1 MGRTTLFAV
10 LLAMTLAISSS
21 AHQTPTTVS
30 AHEVHGSAGASSSYN
45 IMQASPSAAEQ
56 RGQLEMRAD
65 IMMARKEF
73 PTAVTVYMQVLNLD
87 PKNAEIM
94 NKIGVAYQQIGDLDR
109 SGRFYKR
116 AIHANKDF
124 ASAVNN
130 YGTVEYEKK
139 HYGKS
144 ITLYKRAIVLR
155 PELPTLYSNL
165 GYAYFCN
172 KEYPE
177 ALKSFEDA
185 LALDPTVFDRKANG
199 GTVVQQRSTP
209 DPGLFYFFV
218 AKSYAQRGDA
228 ERSAHYLKLARDD
241 GYPGLLTAQ
250 TDPAFAKVIKDP
262 GVQEVLHVAPAYA
275 TTTAKKTSPTGPAN
289 QN

>member
-1 MGRTTLFAV
+1 MGRSTLFAV
-10 LLAMTLAISSS
+10 SLALLLASSSS
-21 AHQTPTTVS
+21 AQQSLRSISARMQSDTAENPSTGVSAQTTVP
-30 AHEVHGSAGASSSYN
+30 
-45 IMQASPSAAEQ
+45 SPAAQ
-56 RGQLEMRAD
+56 RDRLEMRGD
-65 IMMARKEF
+65 ILMARKEF
-73 PTAVTVYMQVLNLD
+73 PSAITMYSQILLVE
-87 PKNAEIM
+87 PKNAEVM
-94 NKIGVAYQQIGDLDR
+94 NKIGVAYQQIGDLER
-109 SGRFYKR
+109 SGRFYKKAMR
-116 AIHANKDF
+116 ANKDF

-139 HYGKS
+139 HYGKAIS
-144 ITLYKRAIVLR
+144 LYKKAVALR
-155 PELPTLYSNL
+155 PEMATLYSNL

-177 ALKSFEDA
+177 AMTTFEKA
-185 LALDPTVFDRKANG
+185 LALDPTVFDHKPNG

-228 ERSAHYLKLARDD
+228 DRAAHYLKLARDD
-241 GYPGLLTAQ
+241 GYPNLLSAQ
-250 TDPAFAKVIKDP
+250 TDPGFAKVIKDP

-275 TTTAKKTSPTGPAN
+275 ATSKKIV

>member
-10 LLAMTLAISSS
+10 SLALTLASVSS
-21 AHQTPTTVS
+21 AQQSLKPVSEHINRDVTPNSPNSVS
-30 AHEVHGSAGASSSYN
+30 AQTALPSTMSPREV
-45 IMQASPSAAEQ
+45 
-56 RGQLEMRAD
+56 LEMHGD
-65 IMMARKEF
+65 ILMARKEYSS
-73 PTAVTVYMQVLNLD
+73 AVSVYLQILNAE
-87 PKNAEIM
+87 PKNADLM
-94 NKIGVAYQQIGDLDR
+94 NKIGVAYQQIGDLDH

-144 ITLYKRAIVLR
+144 ISLYKRAIVLR
-155 PELPTLYSNL
+155 PEMPTLYSNL

-177 ALKSFEDA
+177 ALTSFEKA
-185 LALDPTVFDRKANG
+185 LTLDPTVFDRKANG

-218 AKSYAQRGDA
+218 AKSFAQKGDA
-228 ERSAHYLKLARDD
+228 EHAAHYLKLARDD

-250 TDPAFAKVIKDP
+250 TDPGFAKVIKDP
-262 GVQEVLHVAPAYA
+262 GVQEVLHVEPAYA
-275 TTTAKKTSPTGPAN
+275 SSSKKTI

>member
-1 MGRTTLFAV
+1 MSRTTLFAV
-10 LLAMTLAISSS
+10 VLAAVAVATLAIPSS
-21 AHQTPTTVS
+21 AHQPPPTNNGKS
-30 AHEVHGSAGASSSYN
+30 GPNYGSVQ
-45 IMQASPSAAEQ
+45 ISPSAAQQ
-56 RGQLEMRAD
+56 RDQLEMRGD
-65 IMMARKEF
+65 ILMARKEF
-73 PTAVTVYMQVLNLD
+73 PTAVTVYMQILVFD
-87 PKNAEIM
+87 PKNSEIM

-109 SGRFYKR
+109 SGRFYKK
-116 AIHANKDF
+116 AIKYNSGF

-144 ITLYKRAIVLR
+144 ISLYRKAIGLR
-155 PELPTLYSNL
+155 PDMPTLYSNL

-177 ALKSFEDA
+177 ALTSFEKA
-185 LALDPTVFDRKANG
+185 LALDPTIFERKANG

-218 AKSYAQRGDA
+218 AKSYAERGDA

-262 GVQEVLHVAPAYA
+262 LVQEVLNVAPAYA
-275 TTTAKKTSPTGPAN
+275 TNAKKAN

>member
-10 LLAMTLAISSS
+10 SLAFLLATVSSS
-21 AHQTPTTVS
+21 AQQPFTPISDHVNR
-30 AHEVHGSAGASSSYN
+30 AAGNSASSNYG
-45 IMQASPSAAEQ
+45 QSPVPAAMSQ
-56 RGQLEMRAD
+56 REVLEMHGD
-65 IMMARKEF
+65 ILMARKEY
-73 PTAVTVYMQVLNLD
+73 PDAVTVYLQILGAE
-87 PKNAEIM
+87 PKNAEVL
-94 NKIGVAYQQIGDLDR
+94 NKVGVAYQQIGDLDR

-116 AIHANKDF
+116 SMKADKNF

-130 YGTVEYEKK
+130 YGTVEYEKR

-144 ITLYKRAIVLR
+144 ISLYKKAIELR

-172 KEYPE
+172 REYPE
-177 ALKSFEDA
+177 ALTSFEKA
-185 LALDPTVFDRKANG
+185 LSLDPTVFDRKPNG
-199 GTVVQQRSTP
+199 GSVVQQRSTP

-218 AKSYAQRGDA
+218 AKSFAQKGDA
-228 ERSAHYLKLARDD
+228 EHAAHYLKLARDD
-241 GYPGLLTAQ
+241 GYAGLLTAQ
-250 TDPAFAKVIKDP
+250 TDPVFAKVIKDP

-275 TTTAKKTSPTGPAN
+275 SNSKKTV

>member
-1 MGRTTLFAV
+1 MGRLTLFAV
-10 LLAMTLAISSS
+10 VVAFLLASSTSAQQTLKPVSDRTDQGAANSPDYISQST
-21 AHQTPTTVS
+21 A
-30 AHEVHGSAGASSSYN
+30 
-45 IMQASPSAAEQ
+45 PSAMPP
-56 RGQLEMRAD
+56 RDLLEMRGD
-65 IMMARKEF
+65 IFMARKEF
-73 PTAVTVYMQVLNLD
+73 TSAVSTYSQLLVME

-94 NKIGVAYQQIGDLDR
+94 NKIGVAYQQLGDLDR

-116 AIHANKDF
+116 AFHVNKDF

-139 HYGKS
+139 HYGKA
-144 ITLYKRAIVLR
+144 IGLYKKAIELR
-155 PELPTLYSNL
+155 PEMATLYSNL

-177 ALKSFEDA
+177 AMTSFTKA
-185 LALDPTVFDRKANG
+185 LALDPTVFDRKAAG

-218 AKSYAQRGDA
+218 AKSFAERGDVEHA
-228 ERSAHYLKLARDD
+228 AHYLKLARDD
-241 GYPGLLTAQ
+241 GYANLLSAE

-262 GVQEVLHVAPAYA
+262 AVQEVLHTSPAY
-275 TTTAKKTSPTGPAN
+275 TTSAKKTT
-289 QN
+289 

>member
-1 MGRTTLFAV
+1 MGRLTLFAV
-10 LLAMTLAISSS
+10 VLAFLVVSSTSAQQTLTPISDRTD
-21 AHQTPTTVS
+21 Q
-30 AHEVHGSAGASSSYN
+30 GAANSPGYIAQST
-45 IMQASPSAAEQ
+45 APSAMPP
-56 RGQLEMRAD
+56 RDLLEMRGD
-65 IMMARKEF
+65 IFMARKEF
-73 PTAVTVYMQVLNLD
+73 PSAVTVYSQLLVIE

-94 NKIGVAYQQIGDLDR
+94 NKIGVAYQQLGDLDR

-139 HYGKS
+139 HYGKA
-144 ITLYKRAIVLR
+144 IGLYKKAIVLR
-155 PELPTLYSNL
+155 PEMATLYSNL

-177 ALKSFEDA
+177 AMTSFTKA
-185 LALDPTVFDRKANG
+185 LALDPTVFDRKAAG

-218 AKSYAQRGDA
+218 AKSFAERGDVEHA
-228 ERSAHYLKLARDD
+228 AHYLKLARDD
-241 GYPGLLTAQ
+241 GYANLLSAE

-262 GVQEVLHVAPAYA
+262 VVQEVLHTSPAYA
-275 TTTAKKTSPTGPAN
+275 TSAKKTT
-289 QN
+289 

>member
-10 LLAMTLAISSS
+10 LLAMTLAIPSS
-21 AHQTPTTVS
+21 ANQTPTTVS
-30 AHEVHGSAGASSSYN
+30 AKSVHGSAGTSSNYTGV
-45 IMQASPSAAEQ
+45 MQTSATTTEQ
-56 RGQLEMRAD
+56 RNQLEMRGD
-65 IMMARKEF
+65 ILMARKEF
-73 PTAVTVYMQVLNLD
+73 PTAVTVYMQILAFD
-87 PKNAEIM
+87 PKNSEIM

-116 AIHANKDF
+116 AIHVNKDF

-144 ITLYKRAIVLR
+144 ISLYKKAIVLR
-155 PELPTLYSNL
+155 PDMPTLYSNL

-177 ALKSFEDA
+177 ALTSFEKA
-185 LALDPTVFDRKANG
+185 LALDPTVFERKANG

-218 AKSYAQRGDA
+218 AKSYAERGDA
-228 ERSAHYLKLARDD
+228 ERAAHYLKLARDD
-241 GYPGLLTAQ
+241 GYAGLLTAQ

-262 GVQEVLHVAPAYA
+262 MVQEVLHVAPAYA
-275 TTTAKKTSPTGPAN
+275 TNAKKVS

>member
-10 LLAMTLAISSS
+10 SLAFMLASSSS
-21 AHQTPTTVS
+21 AQQPLTPISEHINHDT
-30 AHEVHGSAGASSSYN
+30 GGNSSSSVSV
-45 IMQASPSAAEQ
+45 QSAVPSAMSQ
-56 RGQLEMRAD
+56 REVLEMRGD
-65 IMMARKEF
+65 ILMARKEY
-73 PTAVTVYMQVLNLD
+73 PSAVTVYLQILGAE

-116 AIHANKDF
+116 AMHADKNL

-144 ITLYKRAIVLR
+144 ISLYKKAIVLR

-177 ALKSFEDA
+177 ALTSFEKA

-199 GTVVQQRSTP
+199 GSVVQQRSTP
-209 DPGLFYFFV
+209 DPGLFSFFL
-218 AKSYAQRGDA
+218 AKSFAQKGDA
-228 ERSAHYLKLARDD
+228 EHAAHYLKLARDD
-241 GYPGLLTAQ
+241 GYAGLLTAQ
-250 TDPAFAKVIKDP
+250 TDPDFAKVIKDP
-262 GVQEVLHVAPAYA
+262 GVQEVLHVSPTYA
-275 TTTAKKTSPTGPAN
+275 GNSKKTI

>member
-1 MGRTTLFAV
+1 MPPRDV
-10 LLAMTLAISSS
+10 
-21 AHQTPTTVS
+21 
-30 AHEVHGSAGASSSYN
+30 
-45 IMQASPSAAEQ
+45 
-56 RGQLEMRAD
+56 LEMRGD
-65 IMMARKEF
+65 IFMARKEF
-73 PTAVTVYMQVLNLD
+73 PSAVNAYSQILVSD
-87 PKNAEIM
+87 PKSAEIM
-94 NKIGVAYQQIGDLDR
+94 NKIGVAYQQLGDLDR

-116 AIHANKDF
+116 AIHADKDF

-144 ITLYKRAIVLR
+144 ISLYKRAIDLR
-155 PELPTLYSNL
+155 PDISTLYSNL

-177 ALKSFEDA
+177 ALTSFEKA
-185 LALDPTVFDRKANG
+185 LALDPTVFERKSNG
-199 GTVVQQRSTP
+199 GSVVQQRSTP

-218 AKSYAQRGDA
+218 AKSFAKRGDA
-228 ERSAHYLKLARDD
+228 EHAAHYLKLARDD
-241 GYPGLLTAQ
+241 GYAGLLTAQ

-262 GVQEVLHVAPAYA
+262 SVQEVLHVAPAYA
-275 TTTAKKTSPTGPAN
+275 GTSKKSI

>member
-1 MGRTTLFAV
+1 MGRLTLFAV
-10 LLAMTLAISSS
+10 VVTFLLASSTSAQQTLTPISDRTD
-21 AHQTPTTVS
+21 Q
-30 AHEVHGSAGASSSYN
+30 GAANSPGYIAQST
-45 IMQASPSAAEQ
+45 APSAMPP
-56 RGQLEMRAD
+56 RDLLEMRGD
-65 IMMARKEF
+65 IFMARKEF
-73 PTAVTVYMQVLNLD
+73 PSAVTVYSQLLVIE

-94 NKIGVAYQQIGDLDR
+94 NKIGVAYQQLGDLDR

-139 HYGKS
+139 HYGKA
-144 ITLYKRAIVLR
+144 IGLYKKAIVLR
-155 PELPTLYSNL
+155 PEMATLYSNL

-177 ALKSFEDA
+177 AMTSFTKA
-185 LALDPTVFDRKANG
+185 LALDPTVFDRKAAG

-218 AKSYAQRGDA
+218 AKSFAERGDVEHA
-228 ERSAHYLKLARDD
+228 AHYLKLARDD
-241 GYPGLLTAQ
+241 GYANLLSAE

-262 GVQEVLHVAPAYA
+262 VVQEVLHTSPAYA
-275 TTTAKKTSPTGPAN
+275 TSAKKTT
-289 QN
+289 

>member
-1 MGRTTLFAV
+1 MGRLTLFAV
-10 LLAMTLAISSS
+10 VLAFLLASSSS
-21 AHQTPTTVS
+21 AQQSLQPISDRTDQ
-30 AHEVHGSAGASSSYN
+30 GATN
-45 IMQASPSAAEQ
+45 SPSYISQSTAPSAMPP
-56 RGQLEMRAD
+56 RDLLEMRGD
-65 IMMARKEF
+65 IFMARKEF
-73 PTAVTVYMQVLNLD
+73 PSAVTVYSQLLVIE

-94 NKIGVAYQQIGDLDR
+94 NKIGVAYQQLGDLDR

-139 HYGKS
+139 HYGKA
-144 ITLYKRAIVLR
+144 IGLYKKAIVLR
-155 PELPTLYSNL
+155 PEMATLYSNL

-177 ALKSFEDA
+177 AMTSFGKA
-185 LALDPTVFDRKANG
+185 LALDPTVFDRKAAG

-218 AKSYAQRGDA
+218 AKSFAERGDVEHA
-228 ERSAHYLKLARDD
+228 AHYLKLARDD
-241 GYPGLLTAQ
+241 GYANLLSAE
-250 TDPAFAKVIKDP
+250 TDPAFSKVIKDP
-262 GVQEVLHVAPAYA
+262 AVQEVLHTSPAYA
-275 TTTAKKTSPTGPAN
+275 TSAKKTT
-289 QN
+289 

>member
-10 LLAMTLAISSS
+10 SLALTLASVSS
-21 AHQTPTTVS
+21 AQSLQPVSEHINRDVTPNSPNSVS
-30 AHEVHGSAGASSSYN
+30 AQTALPSTMSPREV
-45 IMQASPSAAEQ
+45 
-56 RGQLEMRAD
+56 LEMHGD
-65 IMMARKEF
+65 ILMARKEY
-73 PTAVTVYMQVLNLD
+73 PSAVTVYLQILNEEQ
-87 PKNAEIM
+87 KNAEIM

-109 SGRFYKR
+109 SSRFYKR

-144 ITLYKRAIVLR
+144 ISLYKKAIVLR
-155 PELPTLYSNL
+155 PDIPTVYSNL

-177 ALKSFEDA
+177 ALTSFEKA
-185 LALDPTVFDRKANG
+185 LALDPTVFDRKASG

-218 AKSYAQRGDA
+218 AKSFAQRGDA
-228 ERSAHYLKLARDD
+228 EHAAHYLKLARDD
-241 GYPGLLTAQ
+241 GYAGLLTAQ
-250 TDPAFAKVIKDP
+250 TDPGFAKVIKDP

-275 TTTAKKTSPTGPAN
+275 STNKKTI

>member
-1 MGRTTLFAV
+1 MGRSTLFAV
-10 LLAMTLAISSS
+10 SLALLLASSSS
-21 AHQTPTTVS
+21 AQQSLRSISARTQSDTAENPSTGVSAQTTVP
-30 AHEVHGSAGASSSYN
+30 
-45 IMQASPSAAEQ
+45 SPAAQ
-56 RGQLEMRAD
+56 RDRLEMRGD
-65 IMMARKEF
+65 ILMARKEF
-73 PTAVTVYMQVLNLD
+73 PSAITMYSQILLVE
-87 PKNAEIM
+87 PKNAEVM
-94 NKIGVAYQQIGDLDR
+94 NKIGVAYQQIGDLER
-109 SGRFYKR
+109 SGRFYKKAMR
-116 AIHANKDF
+116 ADKDF

-139 HYGKS
+139 HYGKAIS
-144 ITLYKRAIVLR
+144 LYKKAVALR
-155 PELPTLYSNL
+155 PEMATLYSNL

-177 ALKSFEDA
+177 AMTTFEKA
-185 LALDPTVFDRKANG
+185 LALDPTVFDHKPNG

-228 ERSAHYLKLARDD
+228 DRAAHYLKLARDD
-241 GYPGLLTAQ
+241 GYPNLLSAQ
-250 TDPAFAKVIKDP
+250 TDPGFAKVIKDP

-275 TTTAKKTSPTGPAN
+275 ATSKKIV